1 MLVSEGTLVATEL
14 GGRMMRRQGGQL
26 ELAHV
31 IAQDALE
38 LIPHQWPLP

>member
-1 MLVSEGTLVATEL
+1 VLVREGSLIATEF
-14 GGRMMRRQGGQL
+14 GSRMMRRQGGQL

-38 LIPHQWPLP
+38 LAPH